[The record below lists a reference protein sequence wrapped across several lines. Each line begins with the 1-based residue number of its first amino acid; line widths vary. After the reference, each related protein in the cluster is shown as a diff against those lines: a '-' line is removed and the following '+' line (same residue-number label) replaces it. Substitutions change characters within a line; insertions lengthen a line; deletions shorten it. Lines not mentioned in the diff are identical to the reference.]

1 MSNFIQTLQFTFA
14 FIPSWVW
21 IAFSVIFA
29 FILVMFILKIIKTIL
44 DALPFV

>member
-1 MSNFIQTLQFTFA
+1 MSSFITTLKFCFA
-14 FIPSWVW
+14 FLPSWAWV
-21 IAFSVIFA
+21 AFSCIFG

>member
-1 MSNFIQTLQFTFA
+1 MSNFITALQFVFA
-14 FIPSWVW
+14 FLPSWVW

-29 FILVMFILKIIKTIL
+29 FVLIMFVLKVIKTIL

>member
-1 MSNFIQTLQFTFA
+1 MSNFIQTLQFTFS
-14 FIPSWVW
+14 FLPSWVW